1 MHTWP
6 GQSSI
11 VISQSRAV
19 PAEERYITS
28 TVVLM
33 TEIVKLVGS
42 IVAVV
47 YSSNLQTVVKFFVTW
62 SNWKNSW
69 ALVFPAV
76 VYTCTNNLAYI
87 ALTYLPGAL
96 QHNLCQS
103 HF

>member
-1 MHTWP
+1 M
-6 GQSSI
+6 
-11 VISQSRAV
+11 

-47 YSSNLQTVVKFFVTW
+47 YSSNLQAVVKFFVTW

-87 ALTYLPGAL
+87 ALTYLPGTSSL
-96 QHNLCQS
+96 KSVQS
-103 HF
+103 P